1 MGTRESLTMATS
13 ASVVSSDDEVE
24 STVYMDDEEH
34 RQTMQRLYHPK
45 KQHMKTATTTT
56 CTNIKNDSSE
66 LRKSDST
73 AGPPSFCADDIMPH
87 IFDGTESRM
96 SASFNFENIQYLDNI
111 NNKSAN
117 IENKS
122 METVS
127 DKFCAGF
134 IIESE
139 ENLDDAHTD
148 NSKTSKKSRKRKKS
162 KRSEV
167 TSNQQKESI
176 LISRTN
182 SDRSSASNLNHKH
195 SAKSA
200 IQSYISNASGSSAS
214 TISNVSSM
222 SKYIQQQQQQDNDH
236 DDDNV
241 NDFIPM
247 SSAKTKR
254 RRMHRRGA
262 SEEVFSTKK
271 DIPIIRRK
279 IQLQN
284 ANGVNI
290 SFDDNDD
297 DYDDY
302 DNNENGSFYSNEV
315 IPKPRA
321 SVCEKQTFIKFN
333 ANKAKQP
340 KAKRIKKTKK
350 KKSIEYDQESGARK
364 TKKRIKDNKMRTTK
378 KKKQQNVPN
387 LIRASTLNPRMKKKH
402 SFNNE
407 SSNDIYSNKR
417 PSSHKKR
424 GNMRTRY
431 SFNTQESHTNSSNP
445 TTQFSFDTDPDDND
459 DNDDYYDDDE
469 SEDNE
474 QQTLDD
480 IINKFWTAID
490 ISANG
495 CVQ

>member
-1 MGTRESLTMATS
+1 MG
-13 ASVVSSDDEVE
+13 
-24 STVYMDDEEH
+24 
-34 RQTMQRLYHPK
+34 
-45 KQHMKTATTTT
+45 
-56 CTNIKNDSSE
+56 
-66 LRKSDST
+66 
-73 AGPPSFCADDIMPH
+73 
-87 IFDGTESRM
+87 
-96 SASFNFENIQYLDNI
+96 
-111 NNKSAN
+111 
-117 IENKS
+117 
-122 METVS
+122 
-127 DKFCAGF
+127 
-134 IIESE
+134 
-139 ENLDDAHTD
+139 
-148 NSKTSKKSRKRKKS
+148 
-162 KRSEV
+162 
-167 TSNQQKESI
+167 
-176 LISRTN
+176 
-182 SDRSSASNLNHKH
+182 KH

-262 SEEVFSTKK
+262 SEEEFSTKK

-364 TKKRIKDNKMRTTK
+364 TKKRIKDNK
-378 KKKQQNVPN
+378 
-387 LIRASTLNPRMKKKH
+387 
-402 SFNNE
+402 
-407 SSNDIYSNKR
+407 
-417 PSSHKKR
+417 
-424 GNMRTRY
+424 
-431 SFNTQESHTNSSNP
+431 
-445 TTQFSFDTDPDDND
+445 
-459 DNDDYYDDDE
+459 
-469 SEDNE
+469 
-474 QQTLDD
+474 
-480 IINKFWTAID
+480 
-490 ISANG
+490 
-495 CVQ
+495 

>member
-1 MGTRESLTMATS
+1 MG
-13 ASVVSSDDEVE
+13 
-24 STVYMDDEEH
+24 
-34 RQTMQRLYHPK
+34 
-45 KQHMKTATTTT
+45 
-56 CTNIKNDSSE
+56 
-66 LRKSDST
+66 
-73 AGPPSFCADDIMPH
+73 
-87 IFDGTESRM
+87 
-96 SASFNFENIQYLDNI
+96 
-111 NNKSAN
+111 
-117 IENKS
+117 
-122 METVS
+122 
-127 DKFCAGF
+127 
-134 IIESE
+134 
-139 ENLDDAHTD
+139 
-148 NSKTSKKSRKRKKS
+148 
-162 KRSEV
+162 
-167 TSNQQKESI
+167 
-176 LISRTN
+176 
-182 SDRSSASNLNHKH
+182 
-195 SAKSA
+195 SA

-222 SKYIQQQQQQDNDH
+222 SKYIQQQQQDNNE
-236 DDDNV
+236 DDNV

-340 KAKRIKKTKK
+340 KAKRIK
-350 KKSIEYDQESGARK
+350 
-364 TKKRIKDNKMRTTK
+364 DNKMRTTK

-407 SSNDIYSNKR
+407 SSNDIYSNNR

-459 DNDDYYDDDE
+459 DNDDYYDDE

-474 QQTLDD
+474 QEQTLDD

-495 CVQ
+495 CVQYEILKITLRVKGVHIAETNYDLMLNILTNFQPSKAITKKMFKDFIFDRKNSNGHTYRHSHIIHRLRQKLITGLLESDIPPKTFKKQRKSKSKSSRTKSTNYSHYDYDDDDEDEEDGNNNNNVRSQSIDDTNDDYLQSCASSSIQSHQN